1 MQRIPDVKFTVF
13 SLEKCDRIKKS
24 EEFDRARQQL
34 TCGNIPYDSASSEA
48 DCEYPFDN
56 DKEKIDKQA
65 AEKVRKHTKR
75 QENSP

>member
-48 DCEYPFDN
+48 DCEYPFWLMA
-56 DKEKIDKQA
+56 IICA
-65 AEKVRKHTKR
+65 GTAED
-75 QENSP
+75 PFWLDF